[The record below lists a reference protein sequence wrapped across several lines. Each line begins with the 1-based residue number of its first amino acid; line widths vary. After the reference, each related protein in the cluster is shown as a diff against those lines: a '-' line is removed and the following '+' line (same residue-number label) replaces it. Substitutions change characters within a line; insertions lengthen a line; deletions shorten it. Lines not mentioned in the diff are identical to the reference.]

1 MTKWPKS
8 CVKSYERN
16 DRQSE
21 YGGKTSENIEK
32 VENGSRLG
40 WQVRGYIQV
49 DVNIQWH
56 GANAN

>member
-1 MTKWPKS
+1 MTKWPNS
-8 CVKSYERN
+8 CVQSYERN

-32 VENGSRLG
+32 VENENRLG